1 MLSPKEKAVELVKKY
16 IELLKKT
23 DTCLIDPCPNMIMC
37 QHSWYMCKGWLSY
50 AKQCALLTVDEVFYV
65 LPDIQ
70 ELWDYWNKVKQEI
83 EQL

>member
-1 MLSPKEKAVELVKKY
+1 MTPKEKAVELVKKY

-37 QHSWYMCKGWLSY
+37 QHSWYMCEGWLSY
-50 AKQCALLTVDEVFYV
+50 AKQCALLTVDEIFYV

-70 ELWDYWNKVKQEI
+70 ELWQYWYQVKQEI
-83 EQL
+83 ENL